1 MENWISELKKKC
13 KTLELNA
20 AMDKN
25 KRDKKISTI
34 NADIKCYWRTLS
46 SLKSSM
52 TLQKQYLKHLTN
64 DKKNGES
71 SNNDDNSCSN
81 ENSDVSIEE

>member
-1 MENWISELKKKC
+1 M
-13 KTLELNA
+13 
-20 AMDKN
+20 
-25 KRDKKISTI
+25 
-34 NADIKCYWRTLS
+34 NADIKGYWHTLS

-71 SNNDDNSCSN
+71 SNNDENSSCN
-81 ENSDVSIEE
+81 DNSDVSIEG